1 MRIYRYLILMIFLG
15 LISAQDKSDLAPT
28 FTDFQISS
36 ERYMTDDKGNIMMYV
51 NIWGHVSN
59 PGHVLVYE
67 GIDMATLLSWV
78 GGPMNGADLKNVKLF
93 REVADKNG
101 RIAYDLNFNKFIQN
115 GDRSEFIEIKPND
128 TIIIP
133 RTNFNYF
140 LSHVGTI
147 NTLLGLLNLY
157 ITISR
162 NFAD

>member
-1 MRIYRYLILMIFLG
+1 MRIYRNLILMILLG
-15 LISAQDKSDLAPT
+15 VISAQDKSDLAPT

-36 ERYMTDDKGNIMMYV
+36 ERYMTDENGNIMMYV

-78 GGPMNGADLKNVKLF
+78 GGPLSGADLKNVKLF

-101 RIAYDLNFNKFIQN
+101 RIAYNLNFNNFIEN

>member
-15 LISAQDKSDLAPT
+15 LISAEDKSDVAPT
-28 FTDFQISS
+28 FTDYQISS

-147 NTLLGLLNLY
+147 NTVLGLLNLY

>member
-1 MRIYRYLILMIFLG
+1 MIVYRYSILVLFIVY
-15 LISAQDKSDLAPT
+15 ISAEDTSYSSPT

-36 ERYMTDDKGNIMMYV
+36 ERYMTDESGNIMMYV

-59 PGHVLVYE
+59 PGHTLVYE
-67 GIDMATLLSWV
+67 GIDMATLLSYV
-78 GGPMNGADLKNVKLF
+78 GGPMSGADLTRVKLY

-101 RIAYDLNFNKFIQN
+101 QIAYEVDFNNFIES
-115 GDRSEFIEIKPND
+115 GDRSNFIEIKPND

-147 NTLLGLLNLY
+147 NTVLSLLNIY
-157 ITISR
+157 FTISR
-162 NFAD
+162 NFGN

>member
-1 MRIYRYLILMIFLG
+1 MRIYRYLILIIFLG
-15 LISAQDKSDLAPT
+15 FISAEEKSDLVQT
-28 FTDFQISS
+28 FSDFQISS
-36 ERYMTDDKGNIMMYV
+36 ERYMTDENGNIMMYV
-51 NIWGHVSN
+51 NIWGHVSS

-67 GIDMATLLSWV
+67 GIDMATLLSYV
-78 GGPMNGADLKNVKLF
+78 GGPMSGADLKNVKLY

-101 RIAYDLNFNKFIQN
+101 RIAYDLDFNNFIES
-115 GDRSEFIEIKPND
+115 GDRSNFIEIKPND

-157 ITISR
+157 ITVSR
-162 NFAD
+162 NFED

>member
-15 LISAQDKSDLAPT
+15 LISAEDKSDLVPT

-101 RIAYDLNFNKFIQN
+101 RIAYDLNFNNFINN

-157 ITISR
+157 LTISR

>member
-1 MRIYRYLILMIFLG
+1 MRIYRYLILMILLG
-15 LISAQDKSDLAPT
+15 VISAQDKSDLAPT

-51 NIWGHVSN
+51 NIWGHVSS

-101 RIAYDLNFNKFIQN
+101 RIAYDLNFNNFIKN

>member
-15 LISAQDKSDLAPT
+15 LISAEDKSDLAPT

-101 RIAYDLNFNKFIQN
+101 RIAYDLNFNNFINN

>member
-1 MRIYRYLILMIFLG
+1 MRMYRYLILMIFLG

-101 RIAYDLNFNKFIQN
+101 RIAYDLNFNNFIKN

-128 TIIIP
+128 TIFIP
-133 RTNFNYF
+133 QKFSNIVM
-140 LSHVGTI
+140 SQVGAV
-147 NTLLGLLNLY
+147 NTVLGLITLY
-157 ITISR
+157 LQVK
-162 NFAD
+162 NGL

>member
-1 MRIYRYLILMIFLG
+1 MIFLG
-15 LISAQDKSDLAPT
+15 LISAEDKSDVAPT
-28 FTDFQISS
+28 FTDYQISS

-147 NTLLGLLNLY
+147 NTVLGLLNLY

>member
-101 RIAYDLNFNKFIQN
+101 RIAYDLNFNNFINN